1 MKKIVECFWKN
12 RTTKNGSF
20 FVLLMTVIISSMA
33 VFGVLNALPL
43 LKISLRNDMKNPKY
57 GESSFVITESSNQI
71 FSLMDIETDEKKT
84 GVVAWY
90 GIVDEEKQITCELIA
105 GDYNVLSEVFHV
117 ELITGENLTEK
128 KEGVIITQAIAEEM
142 KLKENDSIEIFINGV
157 GYIFEVSD
165 ILVNQGIFEEST
177 YSVLFSDR
185 SLRDILGIG
194 EDKVSIAYI
203 YDCDTSVELSE
214 IKVPENLKLQRTID
228 EDYINSEI
236 SMYGILML
244 FILVFVFGITFYIIY
259 NLYNIFVME
268 RSYYIGTLI
277 SCGAKR
283 SYVRRIFLTAN
294 IIISIIGGT
303 VSVFIVGIAV
313 VLLSRYAYGF
323 DYLQSEWA
331 YMLISAGITIAFAV
345 ILGMFSLAIPI
356 NRVLRFSDRALI
368 CNAVGH
374 QRKDHKRLSFLA
386 LLITL
391 GLWGFTLFY
400 ESKNLIFELVI
411 FIVFIIASI
420 MSVRCFIELIDS
432 LVGKRIGK
440 GKILFALKNV
450 IHNVYVQKNITIIV
464 ILLVLMMLV
473 GNLSY
478 SVVKG
483 LTSFYNNYKCN
494 VYFQPSVSF
503 TEEEL
508 EIIDQM
514 EEIDSYY
521 TCISKRVVFNGTD
534 EISSFIEKA
543 PEILSDKFL
552 EFNIQWKDFEQE
564 QFTQGRYCI
573 ITDVLSKRHE
583 LAVGDVVCIQRGDVE
598 AEYEVAAIANS
609 TIEKGNFI
617 FVSPYDIPFENCT
630 TYNMVLANSK
640 DIVKMEDML
649 EKNFTDREFYVT
661 SIADKVNEDEEN
673 FTGVIALYFCF
684 VAFVVL
690 IGIQGIYDN
699 FKLSYMNRRKV
710 FAIMLSNGYRMR
722 DIISILGI
730 ETIVCNAFGGV
741 LSVIYMLLYRQEIIH
756 VMFLIDLALPLHLNV
771 GIMLAPVGLC
781 LMASLISIGWTYGEL
796 CKIKEN
802 LIEVL
807 KIY

>member
-1 MKKIVECFWKN
+1 M
-12 RTTKNGSF
+12 
-20 FVLLMTVIISSMA
+20 LLMTVIVSSMA
-33 VFGVLNALPL
+33 AFGVLNALPL
-43 LKISLRNDMKNPKY
+43 LKISLQNDMKNPKY
-57 GESSFVITESSNQI
+57 GESAFVITESSNQM
-71 FSLMDIETDEKKT
+71 FSLMDIETDEKMT

-90 GIVDEEKQITCELIA
+90 GMVGEEKQIECELLT

-117 ELITGENLTEK
+117 ELITGEKLTK
-128 KEGVIITQAIAEEM
+128 NKEGVIITQGMADEM
-142 KLKENDSIEIFINGV
+142 VLVEGDSIEIFINGV
-157 GYIFEVSD
+157 SYIFEVSG
-165 ILVNQGIFEEST
+165 ILLNQGIFEEST
-177 YSVLFSDR
+177 YSVLFPDEC
-185 SLRDILGIG
+185 LREILEIG
-194 EDKVSIAYI
+194 EEKVSVAYI
-203 YDCDTSVELSE
+203 YGCDTSIELSE
-214 IKVPENLKLQRTID
+214 IKVPENLKVQRTID
-228 EDYINSEI
+228 DDYINSEI

-244 FILVFVFGITFYIIY
+244 FILIFVFFIAFYIIF
-259 NLYNIFVME
+259 NLYNILVIE
-268 RSYYIGTLI
+268 RSSYIGTLI

-294 IIISIIGGT
+294 IVISVIGGI

-313 VLLSRYAYGF
+313 VLLSGYVYGV
-323 DYLQSEWA
+323 DYLKSELV

-345 ILGMFSLAIPI
+345 ILGMVSLAIPL
-356 NRVLRFSDRALI
+356 NRVLRFSERALI
-368 CNAVGH
+368 CNAVEH
-374 QRKDHKRLSFLA
+374 NRKDNKLISFIA
-386 LLITL
+386 LFITFA
-391 GLWGFTLFY
+391 LWGFTSFY
-400 ESKNLIFELVI
+400 ESKNFIFEFVI
-411 FIVFIIASI
+411 LLVFIIASV
-420 MSVRCFIELIDS
+420 MAVRCFVEVIDS

-450 IHNVYVQKNITIIV
+450 IHNVYIQKNITIIV

-503 TEEEL
+503 TEEDL
-508 EIIDQM
+508 DKVDQI
-514 EEIDSYY
+514 EEIESYY

-534 EISSFIEKA
+534 EISSFIEKS
-543 PEILSDKFL
+543 PEALSEKFL

-564 QFTQGRYCI
+564 QFTRGRYCI
-573 ITDVLSKRHE
+573 ITEVLSKRHE
-583 LAVGDVVCIQRGDVE
+583 LTVGDVVCIQRGEIE
-598 AEYEVAAIANS
+598 AEYEVAAISRS

-630 TYNMVLANSK
+630 TYNMVLANSN

-649 EKNFTDREFYVT
+649 EENFTDREFYVT
-661 SIADKVNEDEEN
+661 SIADKVNEDKEN

-710 FAIMLSNGYRMR
+710 FAIMLSNGYRMK

-730 ETIVCNAFGGV
+730 ETIVCNAFGGI

-756 VMFLIDLALPLHLNV
+756 VMFLMDLALPLHFNV

-796 CKIKEN
+796 RKIKGN